1 MIKESSAGIIPFH
14 DQNGERRYLILLSNL
29 AEKEF
34 WELPKGHIE
43 IGESAKTAAAREFEE
58 ETGISD
64 WEMLPKFKKILRY
77 FYRRRGQLV
86 SKSVVYFLGE
96 VKSNSVT
103 ISHESKDYA
112 WVLLEEAFEKIKH
125 NNIRRLLSQADEYL
139 NDQRRKAEQK

>member
-1 MIKESSAGIIPFH
+1 M
-14 DQNGERRYLILLSNL
+14 ILLSNL

-43 IGESAKTAAAREFEE
+43 KGESPKTAAAREFEE

-64 WEMLPKFKKILRY
+64 WEMIPKFKKILRY
-77 FYRRRGQLV
+77 FYRRRGELV

-96 VKSNSVT
+96 VKSNNVT
-103 ISHESKDYA
+103 ISDESKDYA
-112 WVLLEEAFEKIKH
+112 WVSLEEAHGKIKH

-139 NDQRRKAEQK
+139 NDLQSKAKQK

>member
-14 DQNGERRYLILLSNL
+14 EENGQRRYLILLSNL

-43 IGESAKTAAAREFEE
+43 VGESSKTAAAREFEE
-58 ETGISD
+58 ETGIFD
-64 WEMLPKFKKILRY
+64 WEMLPKFKRILRY

-103 ISHESKDYA
+103 ISNESKDYA
-112 WVLLEEAFEKIKH
+112 WVSLEEAHAKIKH
-125 NNIRRLLSQADEYL
+125 NNMRQLLSQADQYL
-139 NDQRRKAEQK
+139 NDHQI

>member
-14 DQNGERRYLILLSNL
+14 EENGQRRYLILLSNL

-43 IGESAKTAAAREFEE
+43 EGESPKTAAAREFEE

-64 WEMLPKFKKILRY
+64 WEMIPRFKKTLRY
-77 FYRRRGQLV
+77 FYRRRGELV

-96 VKSNSVT
+96 VKSNNVT
-103 ISHESKDYA
+103 ISYESKDYA
-112 WVLLEEAFEKIKH
+112 WVSLEEAHGKIKH
-125 NNIRRLLSQADEYL
+125 NNMRRLLSQADQYL
-139 NDQRRKAEQK
+139 NDHQSKTSKE